1 MNKLIYSLLLVLTC
15 LLLCAGPA
23 YEAQGAT
30 ADGASQD
37 LPASAVANTSTA
49 PNTDNPVSVHV
60 TVAGEVHA
68 PGLRTVRADS
78 SIVALLAAAGGVTEM
93 GADTIYIERTDE
105 IGRLKRYPIDLKDP
119 RVPGAANW
127 LREADRVVV
136 PRAEQFSIT
145 GEVRKPDTYRL
156 DAGMTVMQ
164 AIAKA
169 GDVTIWGS
177 YRHLVI
183 QRKGADGA
191 DVTVKVKPDDLVEPG
206 DVIRVKQ
213 DLF

>member
-1 MNKLIYSLLLVLTC
+1 MNKLAHSFLLVLTC
-15 LLLCAGPA
+15 LPLCAGPA
-23 YEAQGAT
+23 FGAEGTT
-30 ADGASQD
+30 ADGASRD
-37 LPASAVANTSTA
+37 LPASAAANTSTA
-49 PNTDNPVSVHV
+49 PNADNPVSVHV

-78 SIVALLAAAGGVTEM
+78 SISALLADAGGVTEM
-93 GADTIYIERTDE
+93 GADTIYIERTNE
-105 IGRLKRYPIDLKDP
+105 LGQLKRYPIDLKDP
-119 RVPGAANW
+119 RLAGAANW

-145 GEVRKPDTYRL
+145 GEVHKPDTYRL
-156 DAGMTVMQ
+156 YPGMTVMQ

-177 YRHLVI
+177 YRHIVI

-191 DVTVKVKPDDLVEPG
+191 NVTIKVNPDDLIEPG
-206 DVIRVKQ
+206 DLIRVKQ